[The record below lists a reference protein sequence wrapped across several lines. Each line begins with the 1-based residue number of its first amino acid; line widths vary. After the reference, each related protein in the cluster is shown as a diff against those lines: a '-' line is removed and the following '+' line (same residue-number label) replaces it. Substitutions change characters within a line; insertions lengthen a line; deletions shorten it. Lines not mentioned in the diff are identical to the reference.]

1 MLGSS
6 RRLWTLMCSEEKGVV
21 DDGGEFGLGINLLE
35 LAGLVDDLVGAL
47 VNVAASPAVTC
58 GGGGGRLSHVHGQ
71 TSKGLCRSAYVA
83 FSRTKPAASALRLTL
98 TAAKVSGVWLTPLVI
113 RCRPSGPEYW
123 IDAGCYSRGG
133 SPGYV

>member
-47 VNVAASPAVTC
+47 VNVAA
-58 GGGGGRLSHVHGQ
+58 
-71 TSKGLCRSAYVA
+71 GLPSSDVRRWWRALIPRPRSNVEGV
-83 FSRTKPAASALRLTL
+83 
-98 TAAKVSGVWLTPLVI
+98 VSVSLCCVFPHKT
-113 RCRPSGPEYW
+113 
-123 IDAGCYSRGG
+123 RG
-133 SPGYV
+133 